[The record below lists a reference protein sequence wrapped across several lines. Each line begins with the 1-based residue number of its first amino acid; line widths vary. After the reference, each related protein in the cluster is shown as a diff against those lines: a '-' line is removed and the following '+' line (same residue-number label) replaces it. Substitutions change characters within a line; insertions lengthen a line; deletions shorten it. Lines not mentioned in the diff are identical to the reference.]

1 MAIQRNEE
9 IKCGNHIAVT
19 LDFNFTGPI
28 IGLYKITHVKQ
39 KSVMGNGY
47 IDFDVEGREHTFKL
61 VKTDDFSAY
70 KNICGG

>member
-19 LDFNFTGPI
+19 SEFNFTGTI
-28 IGLYKITHVKQ
+28 IGLYKIIHVKQ
-39 KSVMGNGY
+39 ESVMGNGY
-47 IDFDVEGREHTFKL
+47 IDFDAEGVGHTFKL

-70 KNICGG
+70 KNICGE